1 MSGRA
6 AVGRFGGARGLP
18 AGLAAPALAGL
29 ALALVGCGAQPPQ
42 APTHQA
48 SRAASAMTGIEEACG
63 LAYQARGPRG
73 ASGEPAGPAAEAQSR
88 ALELA
93 SVYRLNPEWIY
104 NGVTLRAIVALSVR
118 DLRECGLGAAASELL
133 VRTRR

>member
-6 AVGRFGGARGLP
+6 AL
-18 AGLAAPALAGL
+18 AGSRHAALAVVIAGFAVSLAA
-29 ALALVGCGAQPPQ
+29 CGAQPPQ

-48 SRAASAMTGIEEACG
+48 NRAASAMTGIVEACG
-63 LAYQARGPRG
+63 LAYQARGPRS
-73 ASGEPAGPAAEAQSR
+73 APGEPAGPAAEAQSR
-88 ALELA
+88 AQELA

-118 DLRECGLGAAASELL
+118 ELRECGLHAAADELL
-133 VRTRR
+133 ARARH